1 MPEYVDNHVLEF
13 GQLFLS
19 VIAVIIFGYIT
30 LTKRRDLKIW
40 LSAYISLSIG
50 FVFQV
55 TIQSDPNNLA
65 LNAAANA
72 FYGLAAI
79 LIFISVFE
87 EYYKTFMKAN
97 LNKTHIKKIM
107 AAVSPIIIGLEVFMM
122 GIVLVSVI
130 MLLRLFLHKK
140 TPTHAFLFITLIG
153 SFFSVLTTM
162 LKTNG
167 VSSAAEY
174 ATMAT
179 YFFVTMLLST
189 GIVAIIEQKIIIV
202 NDKLTNVISASSD
215 VSVNVANIAMELAA
229 SAQEV
234 NSSSEE
240 ISSTVQN
247 ISQEAQVA
255 VNSTDKLQNV
265 MTLIKNIADQT
276 NLLALNASIEA
287 GRAGEYGRGFA
298 VVADEVRKLAE
309 ESKIA
314 VADTSG
320 IIDTIINKI
329 QATSGSMEGISASA
343 EEQTA
348 SMEEIA
354 ATANKLEKLA
364 EGLKENLNIE

>member
-1 MPEYVDNHVLEF
+1 MPEYIDNHVLEY

-19 VIAVIIFGYIT
+19 IIAVIIFGYIT

-55 TIQSDPNNLA
+55 TLQSDPNNLI
-65 LNAAANA
+65 LNATANG

-79 LIFISVFE
+79 LIFVSVFE
-87 EYYKTFMKAN
+87 EYYNTFMKGS
-97 LNKTHIKKIM
+97 LNKKQLKKM
-107 AAVSPIIIGLEVFMM
+107 FAAVSPIIIGLEVFMM

-140 TPTHAFLFITLIG
+140 TPTHAFLFMTLIG

-174 ATMAT
+174 ASMAT
-179 YFFVTMLLST
+179 YYFVTMMLAT

-202 NDKLTNVISASSD
+202 NDKLKDVISTSSD
-215 VSVNVANIAMELAA
+215 VSINVSNMATELAA
-229 SAQEV
+229 SAHEV
-234 NSSSEE
+234 NASSEE
-240 ISSTVQN
+240 ISSTVQD
-247 ISQEAQVA
+247 ISQKAQIA
-255 VNSTDKLQNV
+255 VSSTDKLQNI

-287 GRAGEYGRGFA
+287 GRAGEFGRGFA

-309 ESKIA
+309 GSKNA
-314 VADTSG
+314 VADTSQM
-320 IIDTIINKI
+320 IDAIVNNIRT
-329 QATSGSMEGISASA
+329 TSSSMENISASA

-364 EGLKENLNIE
+364 EQLKEKLNQ